1 MVEKTLAV
9 AINKFNRITPKKK
22 ILNIKK
28 FKLSNKY
35 DSLDVI
41 NLAICIEE
49 EFDKKN
55 TTIKLSG
62 DLKKIFKNYTSILKE
77 LKKNVKKD

>member
-55 TTIKLSG
+55 KTIKLSG

-77 LKKNVKKD
+77 LKKKFKKD